1 VANYNVD
8 IAVALKGAKKL
19 TAFNKDVKT
28 TKLQVEGLNKTL
40 KNLAKDQSLFI
51 KSFDNLTRVLGD
63 AKASFNAVA
72 SGTLMQKRAAR
83 ELVVAERN
91 LNKEYQQR
99 ERLLESIRR
108 NQSGFAQ
115 FSRVASQVSSPTV
128 FDTATQKSIDRNRR
142 NQNRIAGRSS
152 VPFGPQPFIGP
163 LPMQG
168 PMFGP
173 MQGPMPM
180 MTVNNNPRILRNLEA
195 SRASR
200 EASGFNI
207 RPTTQFDRPI
217 GPAFSAVMK
226 AQLRHQKK
234 IDKNTG
240 KTAQL
245 LSASNNRAVFGD
257 PNQFASP
264 IGPQPARP
272 SFFNRIGFGQRANPR
287 GIFANSRGTEGR
299 LAGALSSGLIG
310 GGFPLLF
317 GQGAIGA
324 AGGGIG
330 GLAGG
335 ALGGG
340 FGFGLSI
347 AGTAIAQR
355 IQETTDFR
363 KSIDDLNRSIE
374 ATGGTS
380 TFTAKQ
386 VAEFA
391 KSMKMTKEEALQAL
405 KAFEQFGAAAR
416 ISLSKVFGDEATFNM
431 LASLKD
437 NAAILSQMDQITKN
451 LGFEQA
457 GLVLE
462 ILNTQGARAAEN
474 KILELTIKKNKALN
488 LQIKERVGA
497 EGRLRKIRKEQRL
510 EDELRVQQEIN
521 NAKTIL
527 ELQIRRTEELR
538 KQSIIKAPTD
548 ELQRLLDPL
557 NQVNA
562 LAQSIGSSFQ
572 ESFRGIITG
581 SMTAQAALRN
591 LFMRT
596 ADHFADMAAQILA
609 NQIKAGILGLFSN
622 FMSIGPLGNTLS
634 RATNTSV
641 AATGIPSGDDL
652 LPGSFGISTIN
663 RSTSNVRGSGMLRRR
678 ASGGPVM
685 RGGSYIVGE
694 RGPEMFSPGVSG
706 MITPNHELGGTT
718 NIVVNV
724 DASGSSV
731 EGNDIQANQFG
742 NVLAAAIQAELI
754 NQKRSGGLLSNT

>member
-1 VANYNVD
+1 MD
-8 IAVALKGAKKL
+8 
-19 TAFNKDVKT
+19 
-28 TKLQVEGLNKTL
+28 
-40 KNLAKDQSLFI
+40 
-51 KSFDNLTRVLGD
+51 
-63 AKASFNAVA
+63 
-72 SGTLMQKRAAR
+72 
-83 ELVVAERN
+83 
-91 LNKEYQQR
+91 
-99 ERLLESIRR
+99 
-108 NQSGFAQ
+108 
-115 FSRVASQVSSPTV
+115 
-128 FDTATQKSIDRNRR
+128 
-142 NQNRIAGRSS
+142 
-152 VPFGPQPFIGP
+152 
-163 LPMQG
+163 
-168 PMFGP
+168 
-173 MQGPMPM
+173 
-180 MTVNNNPRILRNLEA
+180 
-195 SRASR
+195 
-200 EASGFNI
+200 
-207 RPTTQFDRPI
+207 
-217 GPAFSAVMK
+217 
-226 AQLRHQKK
+226 
-234 IDKNTG
+234 
-240 KTAQL
+240 
-245 LSASNNRAVFGD
+245 
-257 PNQFASP
+257 
-264 IGPQPARP
+264 
-272 SFFNRIGFGQRANPR
+272 
-287 GIFANSRGTEGR
+287 
-299 LAGALSSGLIG
+299 
-310 GGFPLLF
+310 
-317 GQGAIGA
+317 
-324 AGGGIG
+324 
-330 GLAGG
+330 
-335 ALGGG
+335 
-340 FGFGLSI
+340 
-347 AGTAIAQR
+347 
-355 IQETTDFR
+355 
-363 KSIDDLNRSIE
+363 
-374 ATGGTS
+374 
-380 TFTAKQ
+380 
-386 VAEFA
+386 
-391 KSMKMTKEEALQAL
+391 MTKEEALEAL
-405 KAFEQFGAAAR
+405 KAFEQFGASAR

-474 KILELTIKKNKALN
+474 KILELTVKKNKALN

-572 ESFRGIITG
+572 ESFKGIITG

-609 NQIKAGILGLFSN
+609 NQIKAGILGLFQN
-622 FMSIGPLGNTLS
+622 FMGIGPLGNTLS

-663 RSTSNVRGSGMLRRR
+663 RSTPNVRGSGMFGRR
-678 ASGGPVM
+678 ANGGPVM

-694 RGPEMFSPGVSG
+694 RGPEMFSPRSSG
-706 MITPNHELGGTT
+706 MITPNHELGGST

-731 EGNDIQANQFG
+731 EGNDLQANQFG